1 MHSLQR
7 RIPNRHTIYNKDS
20 SPRGIM
26 AFVRRLQIILRHAIL
41 LFIFALVADAQIYRN
56 KCRRDAIMKVTDRD
70 KKLTGVIFQ
79 VRASALPHCVR
90 GCINE
95 SMCSSIN
102 YKKVTTTT
110 QGTNCELLNT
120 NRTSEGANLIAAPG
134 WLHYEPTAQVCT
146 RVHFSFYILIAE
158 H

>member
-1 MHSLQR
+1 MVF
-7 RIPNRHTIYNKDS
+7 
-20 SPRGIM
+20 
-26 AFVRRLQIILRHAIL
+26 ARRLQIFLRHAFPL
-41 LFIFALVADAQIYRN
+41 LIFVFVADAQIYRN
-56 KCRRDAIMKVTDRD
+56 EYRRDAIMKATDRD
-70 KKLTGVIFQ
+70 KKLTGVILQ

-110 QGTNCELLNT
+110 QGNNCELLNT

-134 WLHYEPTAQVCT
+134 WLHYEPTVQVSSRAT
-146 RVHFSFYILIAE
+146 LSHYV
-158 H
+158 